1 MLYTYIVRSEG
12 VDLLK
17 RMALPILGFV
27 IALFIN
33 ELYLDKSEKAYWVI
47 VAVLIFSLLNTLFSK
62 D

>member
-1 MLYTYIVRSEG
+1 ME
-12 VDLLK
+12 LLK
-17 RMALPILGFV
+17 RMALPILGVV